1 MRFSS
6 TTVLYAR
13 GHLGEALEELSHA
26 GYSGVELQP
35 HHTRVLMADEEER
48 ARFREALSRHGQAVA
63 AVMSGYLWDEAT
75 AHAHLLAIDLAA
87 ELGCDR
93 IVVLPP
99 QSHMADLGRFQR
111 LLLEVA
117 EVASDHGVRLA
128 VHHHA
133 GTVIDTAPKIDAFLG
148 SVAHPSVGL
157 CFDTAH
163 YALFADDEVD
173 AVEKLAGRIS
183 HVHLK
188 DLVCRASELAFV
200 PDMLNGQQSF
210 RVPGDGVLDLAACL
224 RVLRDLEYDGWVS
237 VELENFSRAR
247 LESLEVALA
256 FAKESC
262 RG

>member
-13 GHLGEALEELSHA
+13 GHLGEALHELSHV

-35 HHTRVLMADEEER
+35 HHTRVLIADKEER
-48 ARFREALSRHGQAVA
+48 ARFRDGLSRHGQAVA
-63 AVMSGYLWDEAT
+63 AVMSGYLWDEPT
-75 AHAHLLAIDLAA
+75 VQAHVRAIDLAV

-99 QSHMADLGRFQR
+99 QAHMADLATFERH
-111 LLLEVA
+111 LSEVA
-117 EVASDHGVRLA
+117 DVASAHGVRLA

-133 GTVIDTAPKIDAFLG
+133 GTVIDTVPRIEAFVG
-148 SVAHPSVGL
+148 SIAHPAVGL

-173 AVEKLAGRIS
+173 AVERFAGSIT

-188 DLVCRASELAFV
+188 DLACRASNLPFV

-210 RVPGDGVLDLAACL
+210 RVPGDGVLDLAECV
-224 RVLRDLEYDGWVS
+224 RVLRNLEYDGWVS

-256 FAKESC
+256 FAKETC